1 MRHIAAFDFDG
12 TLTHGDT
19 VLPFL
24 VQACGRR
31 RVARAI
37 ARVAPIAGRT
47 RIGRPAPGGVTT
59 HHRDVTKELLL
70 RQLFAGDDPAR
81 VEAQG
86 RAFAGTIPGRLRA
99 QMLDQVA
106 WHRGEGHELVIVSA
120 SLLAYLQPFAEEH
133 GFDHVIAVGLE
144 VGDDGRLTGGLTGP
158 NVRGPEKAVRLG
170 HWLDGAEVAELWA
183 YGNSSGDAELL
194 EMATRPVWVT
204 PQDRPN
210 RPGRGSSASG
220 VATGGRPP
228 TVKRRR

>member
-37 ARVAPIAGRT
+37 AQVAPGAGRA

-59 HHRDVTKELLL
+59 HHRDLTKELLL
-70 RQLFAGDDPAR
+70 RHLFAGDDPRR
-81 VEAQG
+81 VTAEG
-86 RAFAGTIPGRLRA
+86 EAFAETLPDRLRA
-99 QMLDQVA
+99 QMVDQVA
-106 WHRGEGHELVIVSA
+106 WHRGQGHELVIVSA
-120 SLLAYLQPFAEEH
+120 SLLAYLQPFADEH

-144 VGDDGRLTGGLTGP
+144 VGDDGRLTGALTGP

-170 HWLDGAEVAELWA
+170 HWLGGAEVAELWA
-183 YGNSSGDAELL
+183 YGNSRGDAELL

-204 PQDRPN
+204 PPERSR
-210 RPGRGSSASG
+210 RPGRGSTASRSRRD
-220 VATGGRPP
+220 RPP
-228 TVKRRR
+228 PVKRRR